1 MDPHLLMDLAD
12 SLHRERLARV
22 EAYAWQFRDAPPGTV
37 VRRPRET
44 LALALVALAV
54 RLAPSVA
61 VPVQPRA
68 PSIPR
73 A

>member
-1 MDPHLLMDLAD
+1 MDPRLLMDLAD
-12 SLHRERLARV
+12 SLHRERVTRGEARGR
-22 EAYAWQFRDAPPGTV
+22 EIGAAPSTGIA
-37 VRRPRET
+37 RRPREA

-61 VPVQPRA
+61 ALVQHRVPG
-68 PSIPR
+68 IPR